1 MPRRARLAL
10 PGIPWHIIQRG
21 NNRAICFHAEEVY
34 QFYPH
39 YLNEFSGKFGC
50 HIHAYV
56 LMTNHGLVTEVGL
69 ATAYQRYSLGAVE
82 AEFSGY
88 TDPADDLKKAVSWID
103 RDDAAI
109 TIERDGMTGPIVSA
123 GDLLVDSRLPDEL
136 QGLAAL
142 M

>member
-1 MPRRARLAL
+1 
-10 PGIPWHIIQRG
+10 
-21 NNRAICFHAEEVY
+21 
-34 QFYPH
+34 
-39 YLNEFSGKFGC
+39 
-50 HIHAYV
+50 
-56 LMTNHGLVTEVGL
+56 MTNHGLVTEVGL